1 MDKINETPER
11 LPWHK
16 PEVQQLIVTLDTN
29 QDTKSGS
36 DFAFQD
42 GVQD

>member
-16 PEVQQLIVTLDTN
+16 PEVQQLTVTLDTRI
-29 QDTKSGS
+29 DTRSGS
-36 DFAFQD
+36 DLHAQD
-42 GVQD
+42 GVEG